1 MNTLWRV
8 PAFALLAFSSSA
20 WAQCSLVLGAG
31 QSKVTGISTLKY
43 EDRLFA
49 EKVVSGGHLTDGTS
63 RTTRFGLQCPINRTF
78 DWALDYREGF
88 RVQVASQGMVRDS
101 SVQANFAFQRFGEA
115 RGYGLSTIGRLPV
128 SEQLSL
134 TGRAGVLVG
143 IGAIGLSSG
152 DISLAQEKRGYLPIL
167 GLGLRYDGGRSWFL
181 HLEGTRYTWNGRV
194 REITL
199 GLGYKFY

>member
-1 MNTLWRV
+1 MTLLRISV
-8 PAFALLAFSSSA
+8 LALFVLSSSA
-20 WAQCSLVLGAG
+20 WAQCAFVLGAG
-31 QSKVTGISTLKY
+31 HSKVSGISTVRS

-49 EKVVSGGHLTDGTS
+49 EKVVFGGHETDGTS
-63 RTTRFGLQCPINRTF
+63 RTTSFGVQCPINRVF
-78 DWALDYREGF
+78 YWALSYQEGF
-88 RVQVASQGMVRDS
+88 RVHVQSQGMVRDA
-101 SVQANFAFQRFGEA
+101 SVQTNFAFQRFGEA
-115 RGYGLSTIGRLPV
+115 RGYGLSTIGKLPV

-143 IGAIGLSSG
+143 IGSVGLSSG
-152 DISLAQEKRGYLPIL
+152 DISLSQEKRGYLPIL

-194 REITL
+194 REISL